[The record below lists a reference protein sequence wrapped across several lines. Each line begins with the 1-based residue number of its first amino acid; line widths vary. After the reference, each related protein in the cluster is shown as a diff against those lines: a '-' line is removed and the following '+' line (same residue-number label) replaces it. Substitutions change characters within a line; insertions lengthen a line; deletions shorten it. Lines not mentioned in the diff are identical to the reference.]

1 MSANITPSIMLARP
15 MLSSETGDQRQN
27 FKTKATTAGTQL
39 NSDMEWK
46 LYTIIFDELTE
57 L

>member
-27 FKTKATTAGTQL
+27 FKTEATTAGTQL

>member
-1 MSANITPSIMLARP
+1 MLARP